1 MWCQSWAQEMP
12 KCGEHGLAR
21 TPTKT
26 KKRWKS
32 VRMQV
37 LSVLRSA
44 GKIGWSQW
52 VRGRSCRS
60 IRMDWSIWRSKSRPN
75 CCNLR
80 PFGDSFTPSWAQRKH
95 NMGNEASSIA
105 KHIKQR
111 GKTILR
117 IRLAMSPVLSS
128 TWAKLVPKWVRF
140 RAMLEA
146 SWAEI
151 GTRRVQVG
159 NLGPCWPKLL
169 MLRPCRIETVH
180 LANVGPMLGRSQNV
194 QILPQSLR
202 RIHCYTTTPGHL
214 QCRWTCW
221 LFMHDGIRHAISV
234 HAYIDR

>member
-1 MWCQSWAQEMP
+1 
-12 KCGEHGLAR
+12 
-21 TPTKT
+21 
-26 KKRWKS
+26 
-32 VRMQV
+32 
-37 LSVLRSA
+37 
-44 GKIGWSQW
+44 
-52 VRGRSCRS
+52 
-60 IRMDWSIWRSKSRPN
+60 
-75 CCNLR
+75 
-80 PFGDSFTPSWAQRKH
+80 
-95 NMGNEASSIA
+95 
-105 KHIKQR
+105 
-111 GKTILR
+111 LR

-140 RAMLEA
+140 RAMLEP

-234 HAYIDR
+234 HAYIDRYIYIYILSICIHTHIKTTVQTFTCGITWSTTWSSFRRPGSSGCVSASAGGSHHWGSHQSTTDSEHGGNETNTLVFKPGNGQFPI